1 MQSLEIAIFII
12 LALSIS
18 ITILLSMKIIKQK
31 SKIQDLN
38 EILEIKNTTISNY
51 EASRIA
57 VKDVIENFFAIDKVI
72 NLVNQGKSRKDISK
86 ILDISIE
93 KIELIIKLSKLR
105 DNYKN

>member
-18 ITILLSMKIIKQK
+18 ITILLSMKISKQK